1 MSGVEAL
8 SHLQAAL
15 VAAWSGDAALEM
27 LIGAGAVF
35 DAPPRGKQA
44 PYVTIL
50 RHDAAPRDGDETPG
64 LDHRMVIHCWSAQP
78 SRKAALAIATR
89 IEAVALTGTLEVDGH
104 AVTLRRHIR
113 TETAVD
119 LATGRARA
127 AITLR
132 FLTEPEDGE

>member
-1 MSGVEAL
+1 MQAL
-8 SHLQAAL
+8 GLLQAAL
-15 VAAWSGDAALEM
+15 VAAWAGDAALET
-27 LIGAGAVF
+27 LIGTEAVF

-78 SRKAALAIATR
+78 SRQAALAIATR
-89 IEAVALTGTLEVDGH
+89 IEAVATGGTLEVAGH
-104 AVTLRRHIR
+104 AVTLRRHMR

-127 AITLR
+127 AVTLR
-132 FLTEPEDGE
+132 FHTEPSE